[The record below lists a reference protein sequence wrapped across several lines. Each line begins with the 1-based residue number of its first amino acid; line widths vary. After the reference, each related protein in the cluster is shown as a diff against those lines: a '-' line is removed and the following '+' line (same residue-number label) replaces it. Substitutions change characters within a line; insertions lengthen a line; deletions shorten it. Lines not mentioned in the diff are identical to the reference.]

1 MNSESLSDEQ
11 TCEFYVDM
19 LNNYLEYY
27 KKTNGKPDELTIID
41 GINVNDK
48 YSTNP
53 QLSIFYEEMVK
64 YKNMSEENRQLY
76 KYNELENLKSAD
88 ELFGIFSNEKS
99 EPIVVSKSLY
109 SLIIEITNLKNESP
123 KNRYEIISMI

>member
-1 MNSESLSDEQ
+1 MTSESFTYDQ

-27 KKTNGKPDELTIID
+27 KKTNGKPNELTILD

-53 QLSIFYEEMVK
+53 QLETFHEEMVK
-64 YKNMSEENRQLY
+64 YQNMNEENRQLY
-76 KYNELENLKSAD
+76 KYGELENLKSSD
-88 ELFGIFSNEKS
+88 ELFGIFSNGTS
-99 EPIVVSKSLY
+99 EPIVISKSLY
-109 SLIIEITNLKNESP
+109 SLIIEITNLKNENS